1 MNESHINRINELLGE
16 SIIYEAK
23 KNTKIKLSLD
33 DGSKKEI
40 DFDGSLNDAKKK
52 FSGKKVKT
60 IRKSKSGDIIGEAVI
75 INVEE
80 LNESEQS
87 VVDKFPAMLTAIK
100 KALKNPTVSKGPI
113 EFTFP
118 KSEYFS
124 KDVVKSFQKY
134 FTDKGYKVETGTDH
148 PTTLY
153 FDRSIA
159 SKLNESKELI
169 PFGYFKITYSDGSS
183 KKTEAR
189 AKTAEDF
196 KKYLTQD
203 GDTVTDEDDDGKETK
218 KKIVKVE
225 KLDEAENSGKKLI
238 KITYEIW
245 DEDSL
250 EAGDTY
256 DKGWEDEEGEEF
268 ESDEDGTAAEKAIKF
283 LKKKDATNASDGSY
297 QSGTWYQD
305 DGDTDMKTG
314 DKKYLAYHL
323 DGSWTP
329 EEKKEIYKGVTNK
342 KINESTESEKVTF
355 EKPLDIFKWIKDN
368 NQYLYVKQNKDGKYE
383 GSPTTKTKKGSILVD
398 GITANWGIQIYNKVN
413 DDSRKI
419 LDKATLERFLNII
432 ISRTTKKVNESVE
445 DKFEI
450 VTLDSLL
457 KKSLKQYFET
467 MLWSSTDSD
476 GNNLDKDYS
485 VSDISDAL
493 KEKSKKDL
501 IAFAEYCEKNC
512 KKELEEYLSE
522 EDYDSF
528 GHDFWLSRNGHGAGF
543 FDRGTGY
550 KELQKAA
557 KSFGE
562 VDVYVTDDGEIDG

>member
-16 SIIYEAK
+16 SVIYESK
-23 KNTKIKLSLD
+23 KMTKIKLSLD
-33 DGSKKEI
+33 DGSNKEM

-52 FSGKKVKT
+52 YSGKKVKT

-75 INVEE
+75 VNVEE
-80 LNESEQS
+80 
-87 VVDKFPAMLTAIK
+87 
-100 KALKNPTVSKGPI
+100 
-113 EFTFP
+113 
-118 KSEYFS
+118 
-124 KDVVKSFQKY
+124 
-134 FTDKGYKVETGTDH
+134 
-148 PTTLY
+148 
-153 FDRSIA
+153 
-159 SKLNESKELI
+159 LNESKELI

-203 GDTVTDEDDDGKETK
+203 GNDTVTDEDDDGKETK

-225 KLDEAENSGKKLI
+225 KLDESATSGKKLI
-238 KITYEIW
+238 KTSYEIW
-245 DEDSL
+245 DEDSI
-250 EAGDTY
+250 EAGETD
-256 DKGWEDEEGEEF
+256 DKGWKDEEGEEF

-323 DGSWTP
+323 HGSWTP

-342 KINESTESEKVTF
+342 KINEATESEKVTF

-383 GSPTTKTKKGSILVD
+383 GSTNPKTKKGSILVD
-398 GITANWGIQIYNKVN
+398 GMTANWGIQIYNKVN

-432 ISRTTKKVNESVE
+432 ISRTTKKVNESE
-445 DKFEI
+445 ETKFKVNKELI
-450 VTLDSLL
+450 VSESLP
-457 KKSLKQYFET
+457 QYFET
-467 MLWSSTDSD
+467 MLWSSTDTDSEEP
-476 GNNLDKDYS
+476 LDKEYD
-485 VSDISDAL
+485 VKDISKEL
-493 KEKSKKDL
+493 KDSSKKDL
-501 IAFAEYCEKNC
+501 LSFAEYCEKNC
-512 KKELEEYLSE
+512 SKELEEYLE
-522 EDYDSF
+522 EEGYSSF
-528 GHDFWLSRNGHGAGF
+528 GHDMWLSRNGHGAGF
-543 FDRGTGY
+543 FDRGNGY
-550 KELQKAA
+550 KALQKAS
-557 KSFGE
+557 KTFGS
-562 VDVYVTDDGEIDG
+562 VDPIVNKGKIVA